1 MQNSNQK
8 YFFMQEALSMAK
20 KSYDD
25 DEVPVGA
32 IIVKDNI
39 IIGRGHNQLIREN
52 DPTGHAEIIA
62 IRDAA
67 QFISNYRLINCD
79 IYVTLEPCAMCAG
92 AIFNSR
98 IKNLFFGAHDPK
110 TGACESVVNLG
121 FFKTL
126 NHHCHIHGGIL
137 QEESKNLLQKFF
149 KEKRIIKTAVK

>member
-39 IIGRGHNQLIREN
+39 IIGRGHNQLIRKN

-126 NHHCHIHGGIL
+126 IITAIYMGGSYKKSQRIYY
-137 QEESKNLLQKFF
+137 KNFLK
-149 KEKRIIKTAVK
+149 KKG